1 MSDDGFAAV
10 PDTVPARMVN
20 EYAYCPRLVWLE
32 WVQGDFQDSA
42 DTVEG
47 RFRHRVV
54 DKPGGALPKRQE
66 DEKDEEDEEERIHAR
81 SVWLS
86 AEEERLNARMDL
98 IEGIGGVVSPV
109 DYKRGSAPDLPQ
121 GAWESDRVQLC
132 AQALVLRA
140 NGYVCDEGVLYY
152 AESRT
157 RVVISIDEALV
168 ARTREIV
175 SAVREMAASGR
186 MPPPL
191 VDSPK
196 CVRCSLAPICLPDE
210 TNLLTVHSAAS
221 VEEEVQTVRRLMPA
235 RDDAA
240 PLYVREPG
248 ARVSKSGEM
257 LQVWL
262 KDEKLAEARLF
273 EISHIAL
280 FGASQIT
287 TPALNEALERGISVA
302 FFSMGGW
309 FKGMASGPMH
319 KNVVLRMAQYRAA
332 FDSAQSLALARAFTE
347 AKIRNCRVLLM
358 RNHADLPP
366 AAAEELRAQAKAAL
380 AAPDLPRLL
389 SIEGNA
395 ARTYFGLFSGMLKPR
410 SRADDTDGW
419 VFNFDGRN
427 RRPPRDP
434 VNALLSFAYAMLA
447 KELTVAAQIIGFDP
461 YLGFYHQPRY
471 GRPSLALDVMEEF
484 RPLIADSVVLSVIN
498 TGILGPDD
506 FVVAGESCALTPGG
520 RKKFIQAFEVRM
532 DSEVTHPIFRYR
544 ISYRRVLEVQLR
556 LLGRVLSGEIAEYP
570 AFVTR

>member
-1 MSDDGFAAV
+1 M
-10 PDTVPARMVN
+10 PDTVPARLVN